1 MSEAGVAARSIF
13 TVQHSKLSRLAIIC
27 GRMLHVWAHICHSSL
42 IVATSG
48 GFLIRLKPYYI
59 SLDGLCNLVRIDF
72 CFSSPCVVACL

>member
-48 GFLIRLKPYYI
+48 GF
-59 SLDGLCNLVRIDF
+59 
-72 CFSSPCVVACL
+72 